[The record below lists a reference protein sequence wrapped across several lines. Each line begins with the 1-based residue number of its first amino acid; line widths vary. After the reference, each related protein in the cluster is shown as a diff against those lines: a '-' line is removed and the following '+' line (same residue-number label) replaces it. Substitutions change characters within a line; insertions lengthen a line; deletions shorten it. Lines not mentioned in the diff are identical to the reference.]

1 MVFTF
6 EYCLEYYCTW
16 VVGLSISLWNIPVKF
31 FNKQMPALLKFLTW
45 LAYSSASLNF
55 VAESNWKQIVYSC
68 SDCSRKEIRTL
79 HIITTKCINY
89 SFNNILN
96 LVIKHTWNI
105 LHFADF
111 FSEHFF
117 HFIICSYCASSFT
130 QSSYSTLKISISRW
144 LAIDLFSSICNF
156 NSQGNDSMHFTA
168 CLEGFVKVT
177 GSK

>member
-1 MVFTF
+1 
-6 EYCLEYYCTW
+6 
-16 VVGLSISLWNIPVKF
+16 
-31 FNKQMPALLKFLTW
+31 MPALLKFLIW

-55 VAESNWKQIVYSC
+55 MAESNWKQIVYSC

-111 FSEHFF
+111 FSEYFF
-117 HFIICSYCASSFT
+117 HFIIWNYCASSFT
-130 QSSYSTLKISISRW
+130 QSSYSTLKISVSRR
-144 LAIDLFSSICNF
+144 LAIDLFSSICNL
-156 NSQGNDSMHFTA
+156 NSKGKGRMHFTA
-168 CLEGFVKVT
+168 WSEGFFQVM